1 MGPAATG
8 SPPDPTIAAKTTRP
22 SKRKRS
28 VLQNEEDER
37 DVLPS
42 FDCPLEEFTY
52 YIMERDRMR
61 LKRASGEKGCLTR
74 NPVLRDFHF
83 CNNRREDDRTSI
95 VMRKVFEGRS
105 RHHPQYLWNVI
116 MHRLLS
122 KAWVNTALGFVED
135 LDVAIQRLRQYD
147 TASARREN
155 GTWRT
160 SAFISSTSFHDFIS
174 NMRANWKL
182 SPSAGRKIFGTEDV
196 PLKTSFEHA
205 CVIMSGF
212 KGVGM
217 FHTVQTAL
225 DLVMYGAGVAE
236 PRQIDPGPGAVKALR
251 LLSYDTY
258 SDQAKRDS
266 VAGLTKLLNRAL
278 KVHLAKLD
286 TAEVLCGETEPMR
299 LQDTEHALCE
309 YQKYVAA
316 AAHCRGRKKGRP
328 APRRYMP
335 LNGDRTA
342 TLSAWPDDVAESDRS
357 FGGSPTDTR
366 RPVRAC
372 VSAGKTEQYESGDE
386 AFITLDVRES
396 ASSSADSPPAARRS
410 GKLSDSSPGARRCSS
425 KFSADSPPAAHRPV
439 RACVATMK
447 VQQYL
452 EIDSS
457 DDHEAIISSHDTEN
471 ASSYAVDSPP
481 AARRPIRPSV
491 STVETQ
497 QLSSIDDD
505 DESDDLIVTSYRP
518 ARRVTHVMNDG
529 RESDGSSSAASPPA
543 TRDQSTLSTSS
554 PLVHG
559 RQSTSSADYPVGAR
573 RPVEVCVA
581 TSSNDDNDDKD
592 DDELILTSFT
602 PAPRVLGSTTA
613 NPLPGVRRQIS
624 SSADS
629 PPAPRRPRPPS
640 TASPPAARSRPARA
654 SVPTAKMQQYL
665 SVHDNN
671 DDTDDDAL
679 ITSWQAEGYYRIDKI
694 LGERPSETFGTEYH
708 VLWDGYPLEGATW
721 EPRGNLED
729 TEALAVWEKT
739 KQKEDT
745 EALAVWEKTKQK
757 EDTEALAVLE
767 KTKQKEDTEALAVWE
782 ETKQKRENAR
792 KEKKKVRKAPL
803 QGRQRAKERWMHRFK
818 KMKKKIA
825 KRESWLIL

>member
-1 MGPAATG
+1 MLMGPAATG

-22 SKRKRS
+22 SKRRPSKRKRS

-42 FDCPLEEFTY
+42 FDSPLEEFTY

-61 LKRASGEKGCLTR
+61 LKRASGEKGRLTR

-116 MHRLLS
+116 LHRLLS

-135 LDVAIQRLRQYD
+135 LDVAIRTLRQYD

-182 SPSAGRKIFGTEDV
+182 SPSAGRKIFGTEDM
-196 PLKTSFEHA
+196 PLTSSFEHA

-236 PRQIDPGPGAVKALR
+236 PRQINPGPGAVKALQ

-266 VAGLTKLLNRAL
+266 VADLTKLLNRAL
-278 KVHLAKLD
+278 KGHLAKLD
-286 TAEVLCGETEPMR
+286 TAEVLCGETLPMR

-357 FGGSPTDTR
+357 SGGSPTDIR
-366 RPVRAC
+366 RPVRAR
-372 VSAGKTEQYESGDE
+372 VAAGKTEQYESGDE
-386 AFITLDVRES
+386 AFITSDIRES

-410 GKLSDSSPGARRCSS
+410 SNLSVSSPGARRRSS
-425 KFSADSPPAAHRPV
+425 RSSVDSPPAAHRPV

-452 EIDSS
+452 EVDNS
-457 DDHEAIISSHDTEN
+457 DDNEFITSYGTEN
-471 ASSYAVDSPP
+471 ASSCADDSPP
-481 AARRPIRPSV
+481 ATRRPVRASV
-491 STVETQ
+491 TTVETQ
-497 QLSSIDDD
+497 QYLSIHDD

-518 ARRVTHVMNDG
+518 GRRVIHVMNDG
-529 RESDGSSSAASPPA
+529 TESDDSSSAASPPA
-543 TRDQSTLSTSS
+543 TRGPSTSPTSS
-554 PLVHG
+554 PPAHG
-559 RQSTSSADYPVGAR
+559 RQSTSSADSPVVAR

-581 TSSNDDNDDKD
+581 TSSSDDDDDKD

-602 PAPRVLGSTTA
+602 PAPRVVGITTA
-613 NPLPGVRRQIS
+613 NPLPGVRHQRS
-624 SSADS
+624 SFADS
-629 PPAPRRPRPPS
+629 PPAARRPRPQS
-640 TASPPAARSRPARA
+640 TASPPATRSRPARA
-654 SVPTAKMQQYL
+654 SVPTPKMQQYL

-679 ITSWQAEGYYRIDKI
+679 ITSWQAEGYYRIDRI
-694 LGERPSETFGTEYH
+694 LAERPSETFGTEYH
-708 VLWDGYPLEGATW
+708 VLWDGYPLEGATL
-721 EPRGNLED
+721 G
-729 TEALAVWEKT
+729 T
-739 KQKEDT
+739 KKAKKRKRE
-745 EALAVWEKTKQK
+745 EGGEEGEEGSASG
-757 EDTEALAVLE
+757 
-767 KTKQKEDTEALAVWE
+767 
-782 ETKQKRENAR
+782 ETKGEGEVDAQVQKHDEEDSDA
-792 KEKKKVRKAPL
+792 
-803 QGRQRAKERWMHRFK
+803 
-818 KMKKKIA
+818 
-825 KRESWLIL
+825 

>member
-1 MGPAATG
+1 M
-8 SPPDPTIAAKTTRP
+8 TRS
-22 SKRKRS
+22 SKRKRR
-28 VLQNEEDER
+28 VLHEEEDER
-37 DVLPS
+37 EVLPS
-42 FDCPLEEFTY
+42 FDSPLEEFTY

-61 LKRASGEKGCLTR
+61 LKRASGEKGRLTR

-135 LDVAIQRLRQYD
+135 LDVAIRTLRHYD

-160 SAFISSTSFHDFIS
+160 SAFISSNSLHDFIS

-196 PLKTSFEHA
+196 PLTTSFEHA

-225 DLVMYGAGVAE
+225 DLVMYGTGIAE
-236 PRQIDPGPGAVKALR
+236 PRQIDPGPGAVKALQ

-266 VAGLTKLLNRAL
+266 VADLTRLLNRSL

-286 TAEVLCGETEPMR
+286 TAEVLCGETLPMR

-316 AAHCRGRKKGRP
+316 AVHCRGRKKGCP

-335 LNGDRTA
+335 LNGNRTA
-342 TLSAWPDDVAESDRS
+342 TCSAWPDDVPESDRS
-357 FGGSPTDTR
+357 SGCSPTDTR
-366 RPVRAC
+366 RPVRAR
-372 VSAGKTEQYESGDE
+372 VAAGKTEQYGSGDE
-386 AFITLDVRES
+386 AFIASDVRES
-396 ASSSADSPPAARRS
+396 ASSAADSPPAARRS
-410 GKLSDSSPGARRCSS
+410 SRLSVSSPGARRGSS
-425 KFSADSPPAAHRPV
+425 RFSADSPPAAHRPV

-452 EIDSS
+452 EIDNS
-457 DDHEAIISSHDTEN
+457 DDNDTSYDTEN
-471 ASSYAVDSPP
+471 ASSYAVHSPP
-481 AARRPIRPSV
+481 AARRPVRASV
-491 STVETQ
+491 TTVETQ
-497 QLSSIDDD
+497 QYLSIDND

-518 ARRVTHVMNDG
+518 APRVIHVANDG
-529 RESDGSSSAASPPA
+529 TESDDSSSAASPPA
-543 TRDQSTLSTSS
+543 TRGQNTSSTSS
-554 PLVHG
+554 PLAHG
-559 RQSTSSADYPVGAR
+559 RQSTSSANSPFVAR

-581 TSSNDDNDDKD
+581 TSSNDYYDDND

-602 PAPRVLGSTTA
+602 PAPRVVGITTA
-613 NPLPGVRRQIS
+613 NPPPGVRRQRS
-624 SSADS
+624 SYADS
-629 PPAPRRPRPPS
+629 PPAARRPRPPS
-640 TASPPAARSRPARA
+640 TASPPATRSRPARA
-654 SVPTAKMQQYL
+654 PVPTPKMQQYL
-665 SVHDNN
+665 SVDDN
-671 DDTDDDAL
+671 DDDDAL

-694 LGERPSETFGTEYH
+694 LAERPSDTFGTEYH

-721 EPRGNLED
+721 EPRDNLED

-745 EALAVWEKTKQK
+745 EALAVWEQTKHK
-757 EDTEALAVLE
+757 EDTEALAVRE
-767 KTKQKEDTEALAVWE
+767 KTKQKEDTEPLAVWEKEDTEPLAVWE

-792 KEKKKVRKAPL
+792 KEKKVRKVPL
-803 QGRQRAKERWMHRFK
+803 QERQRAKERWMHKFK
-818 KMKKKIA
+818 KMRKKIA